1 MTVLFDGI
9 AFSPLRQ
16 ARRSFIE
23 TGTSN
28 HRDSGTRDT
37 DGPEQKSVVEE
48 AVMMTKTTV
57 VVPKSE
63 GTGCS
68 NQLGI
73 LFWLPDH
80 HRYRLTITIRS
91 RREGAC
97 SSTAIRCFPLVKIAP
112 RFLLYSFPGIAAG
125 PLVHHPALL
134 KILVAR
140 GIHGLKN
147 CSRNRFIWKF

>member
-28 HRDSGTRDT
+28 HRDSGPRDT

-63 GTGCS
+63 GTVVRTNSEFCFG
-68 NQLGI
+68 
-73 LFWLPDH
+73 
-80 HRYRLTITIRS
+80 YLTIIDTD
-91 RREGAC
+91 
-97 SSTAIRCFPLVKIAP
+97 
-112 RFLLYSFPGIAAG
+112 
-125 PLVHHPALL
+125 
-134 KILVAR
+134 
-140 GIHGLKN
+140 
-147 CSRNRFIWKF
+147 

>member
-1 MTVLFDGI
+1 M
-9 AFSPLRQ
+9 AK
-16 ARRSFIE
+16 
-23 TGTSN
+23 
-28 HRDSGTRDT
+28 
-37 DGPEQKSVVEE
+37 PEQKSVVEE
-48 AVMMTKTTV
+48 AVMMAKTTI
-57 VVPKSE
+57 VVPKSG

-73 LFWLPDH
+73 LLWLPDD
-80 HRYRLTITIRS
+80 HRYRLTITRS
-91 RREGAC
+91 RWEGAC
-97 SSTAIRCFPLVKIAP
+97 FSTAIRCFPLVKIAP
-112 RFLLYSFPGIAAG
+112 RFLLYSFPGIATG